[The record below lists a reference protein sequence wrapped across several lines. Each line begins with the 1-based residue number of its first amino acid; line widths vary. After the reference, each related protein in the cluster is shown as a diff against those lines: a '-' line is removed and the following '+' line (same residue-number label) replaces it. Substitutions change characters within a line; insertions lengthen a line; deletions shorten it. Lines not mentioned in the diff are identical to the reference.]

1 VGGSVDPAVA
11 FCTDYGTICGFD
23 GAGHQSQDECEAAYN
38 GYDAA
43 RQACVEM
50 HLGLADSTMDT
61 VLHCPHATGEA
72 PCD

>member
-1 VGGSVDPAVA
+1 
-11 FCTDYGTICGFD
+11 
-23 GAGHQSQDECEAAYN
+23 
-38 GYDAA
+38 
-43 RQACVEM
+43 M